1 MISTIRAG
9 QYTIR
14 GLSLGGVHT
23 SLHVPELGAVFDCGV
38 APRTF
43 ASASR
48 LFLSH
53 GHADHAGALITML
66 GIRGLQRQPEPLEL
80 FMPEQI
86 CDQVMTFVRAAEVLQ
101 RYEFPINVVP
111 MVAGREIKVH
121 HNLWVRGVAT
131 FHPVPSLGYQFFRRV
146 NKLRPAFQGLSG
158 PEIAQRRRDGTADE
172 LFECREHPEIAYV
185 TDTLA
190 RVLHTDPDLL
200 RSRVL
205 MLECTFLDDKK
216 SLEAT
221 HAGCHIH
228 LDELIEMADSFDN
241 ERIVL
246 MHFSQL
252 YSPPEV
258 RQILSARLPD
268 VLRDRVIAL
277 VPEAPTWPG

>member
-9 QYTIR
+9 RYTIR

-23 SLHVPELGAVFDCGV
+23 SLHVPELGAVFDCGI

-43 ASASR
+43 AGAQR

-53 GHADHAGALITML
+53 GHADHAGALVTML
-66 GIRGLQRQPEPLEL
+66 GIRGLQRHPSPLEL
-80 FMPEQI
+80 FMPEPI
-86 CDQVMTFVRAAEVLQ
+86 CDQIMAYVRAAEALQ
-101 RYEFPINVVP
+101 RYEFPVTVVP
-111 MVAGREIKVH
+111 MVPGGEVKLH
-121 HNLWVRGVAT
+121 HDLWVRGVGT

-146 NKLRPAFQGLSG
+146 NKLRPAFQDLPG
-158 PEIAQRRRDGTADE
+158 PEIARRRREGTAE
-172 LFECREHPEIAYV
+172 QLFERREQPELAYV

-190 RVLHTDPDLL
+190 RVLHTEPELL

-216 SLEAT
+216 SLEST

-228 LDELIEMADSFDN
+228 LDELIAMADQFEN
-241 ERIVL
+241 EYLVL

-258 RQILSARLPD
+258 KEILRDRLPE
-268 VLRDRVIAL
+268 VLRDRVVPL
-277 VPEAPTWPG
+277 VPETALWPG